1 VEDLIVNLD
10 RLTLICMIKILEKY
24 LFVNYCGQR
33 LGQFKGADIN
43 VALLNAISGQISP
56 IVFIPI
62 FFIYVELGFRSYW
75 GVVTIFVLLLFS
87 IRFLLRKKIV
97 SNVLSYNLD
106 SKFSQI
112 SKGQRRINFLLA
124 IFLTIFSFLTFAF
137 SLCFLSYR

>member
-1 VEDLIVNLD
+1 MEDLIVNLD

>member
-1 VEDLIVNLD
+1 
-10 RLTLICMIKILEKY
+10 MIKILEKY

-97 SNVLSYNLD
+97 SNVLSYNFD